1 MTWSFNTHIPT
12 ALSVSLAHRWQAM
25 PRHQLVSKFLSVPR
39 LTEVDFGDL
48 SERRVEQSS
57 CIGGLAEIDKV
68 DVHASLPQPNV
79 RSILMPRTSV
89 LS

>member
-1 MTWSFNTHIPT
+1 MTCSFNIHIPT
-12 ALSVSLAHRWQAM
+12 ALSVSLAHRWRAM
-25 PRHQLVSKFLSVPR
+25 PRHQHVSKFLSAAC

-68 DVHASLPQPNV
+68 DVHALPYQPNV